1 MLSTLGYF
9 VKVFYWSLGNTPK
22 GEKVEEDMD
31 KLGKRR
37 ARLIT
42 MTTEQLISK
51 VERYALSRTIERH
64 IYMTLDELEHAMHH
78 WALAKKYAKTREDAC
93 ECLALLILV
102 KKILHKNYGILRF

>member
-1 MLSTLGYF
+1 MT
-9 VKVFYWSLGNTPK
+9 VETV
-22 GEKVEEDMD
+22 EKVMD

-51 VERYALSRTIERH
+51 VERYALSKTIERH
-64 IYMTLDELEHAMHH
+64 IYMTFDELEHAMHH
-78 WALAKKYAKTREDAC
+78 WSLAKKYAKTREDAY

-102 KKILHKNYGILRF
+102 KKILHKNYGILHF